1 MGSSSNQQLRLSH
14 VPGSVEENNPWRWN
28 RGNITDREVHEKA
41 STGTTDNMIRECSTH
56 GYFSDDDL
64 CPACNSE
71 GKFIMRGNERDS
83 LARRL
88 ALALRHAP
96 EKFDLEMDINGWIDI
111 KDIIRQFKKSNERRY
126 HWLRPHHFRAIS
138 ETDPKG
144 RYEVRG
150 NVIRATYGH
159 SLEIELDLP
168 TDNIPTSLFYP
179 CSPEEAENLLE
190 VGISPSGRSH
200 VHLSATVRSAAEAG
214 KVHHSRPT
222 ILEVDTASM
231 VASGETVWHAGVTVY
246 LADSVAGE
254 YLSVLPDDD
263 PEFVLARAK
272 WDEEE

>member
-1 MGSSSNQQLRLSH
+1 M
-14 VPGSVEENNPWRWN
+14 
-28 RGNITDREVHEKA
+28 T
-41 STGTTDNMIRECSTH
+41 STGRDDNMIRECIKP
-56 GYFSDDDL
+56 GCIKYFADDDL
-64 CPACNSE
+64 CPACNGE

-111 KDIIRQFKKSNERRY
+111 KDIIRQFKRSNERRY
-126 HWLRPHHFRAIS
+126 HWLRPHHFRAIA

-144 RYEVRG
+144 RYEIRG

-168 TDNIPTSLFYP
+168 TDNIPPSLFYP
-179 CSPEEAENLLE
+179 CSPDEAENLLE
-190 VGISPSGRSH
+190 VGITPSGRSH

-214 KVHHSRPT
+214 KVHHSSPT

-246 LADSVAGE
+246 LVDSVAGE
-254 YLSVLPDDD
+254 YLSILPHDD
-263 PEFVLARAK
+263 PEFQLARAK

>member
-14 VPGSVEENNPWRWN
+14 VPDSVEENTPWRWN

-41 STGTTDNMIRECSTH
+41 STGTTDNMIRECSIH

>member
-1 MGSSSNQQLRLSH
+1 MGSSCNQQLRPSH
-14 VPGSVEENNPWRWN
+14 APGGVEEDYPWRWN

-254 YLSVLPDDD
+254 YLTVLPDDD